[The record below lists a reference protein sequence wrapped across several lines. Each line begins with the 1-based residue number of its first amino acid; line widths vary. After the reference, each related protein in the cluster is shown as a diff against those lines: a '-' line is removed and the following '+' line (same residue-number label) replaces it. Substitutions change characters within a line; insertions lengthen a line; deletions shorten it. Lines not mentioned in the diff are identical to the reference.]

1 MGRAGPKN
9 GVRTDG
15 RPPLSIIV
23 CEDNISKHFIEVTG
37 NYEYSEQMLLTQEY
51 TTIRIAVN

>member
-1 MGRAGPKN
+1 MCGCINNYGDILRERLGDTGEQVREGLEY

-15 RPPLSIIV
+15 CPLLGIIV

-37 NYEYSEQMLLTQEY
+37 N
-51 TTIRIAVN
+51 